1 MQLSV
6 DRYQAIRIGRGA
18 NLDEI
23 DKPLTGLRD
32 IRRYLELRRKS
43 SILKSDGGLVGQYYN
58 SSGFASPEEGMVDL
72 LSTINHKWDKDRG
85 NDWSARWFGFI
96 EGPVTGEVTFTA
108 EARDEIRLTVGR
120 TVVIDSFGKDGARVG
135 KVGMVKGKKVPV
147 KLEFSSDDGKALL
160 RLYWQWSGQGKQLVP
175 GSALSHTPDM
185 VPADAVLFDYEN
197 KLSEG

>member
-43 SILKSDGGLVGQYYN
+43 SILKSDGGL
-58 SSGFASPEEGMVDL
+58 PEEGMVDL

-108 EARDEIRLTVGR
+108 EARDKIRLTVGR
-120 TVVIDSFGKDGARVG
+120 TVVIDSFGKNGARVG

-147 KLEFSSDDGKALL
+147 KLEFSSDNGKALL

-175 GSALSHTPDM
+175 DSALSHTPDM
-185 VPADAVLFDYEN
+185 VPDDAVLFDYEN